1 MIDGTITL
9 TIVVS
14 TTISAT
20 PSAMAIRPSHRRVVV
35 EILTYTSMRK

>member
-1 MIDGTITL
+1 MTL

-20 PSAMAIRPSHRRVVV
+20 PSAMAIRPNHLRVVG
-35 EILTYTSMRK
+35 EMFTNKPPL